1 MIHFPHSILPV
12 KPVVE
17 RIDRLRLSMDDFDT
31 LEIIG
36 RGAFGEVK
44 VSAVIMSGEISTYP
58 WGVEFQGR
66 SK

>member
-1 MIHFPHSILPV
+1 MSVV

-17 RIDRLRLSMDDFDT
+17 KVNNLRLSMDDFDT

-44 VSAVIMSGEISTYP
+44 VRVNPVCLMG
-58 WGVEFQGR
+58 
-66 SK
+66 